1 LSVLDA
7 GMLTSAVGLKVDFK
21 NTIILF
27 SSNLGSAAL
36 AEDASEGEPSDKAK
50 EKVNVSL
57 QAHFPPE
64 FLGRV
69 SRLLC
74 HSLASNHSL
83 T

>member
-1 LSVLDA
+1 MRPQAYVVLLLA
-7 GMLTSAVGLKVDFK
+7 A
-21 NTIILF
+21 IILF

-69 SRLLC
+69 S
-74 HSLASNHSL
+74 NMIDF
-83 T
+83 